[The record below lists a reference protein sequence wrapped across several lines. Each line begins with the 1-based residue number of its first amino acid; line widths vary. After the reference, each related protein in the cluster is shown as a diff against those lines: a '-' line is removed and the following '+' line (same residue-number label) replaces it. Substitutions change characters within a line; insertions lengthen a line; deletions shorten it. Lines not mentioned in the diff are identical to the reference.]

1 MSEKLYL
8 FNPFRI
14 QDADNAE
21 LQQTYEKLQG
31 AINEGAETP
40 FLIAKNI
47 ELYANMSFIVVEM
60 IARYT
65 EEVNLLKARI
75 NSLESREVYIQRKAW
90 VEMNTEKPPAMSYF
104 EALARDKMRADYI
117 ELARMESNLRRFKGA
132 YDSIEA
138 KQNALKKVIDGIKYE
153 T

>member
-1 MSEKLYL
+1 MNEKLYL

-14 QDADNAE
+14 KDATNEE
-21 LQQTYEKLQG
+21 LQATYEKLQG
-31 AINEGAETP
+31 QIDGEAETP

-65 EEVNLLKARI
+65 EQTNTLKAYI
-75 NSLESREVYIQRKAW
+75 NSTEAREVYIERKAW
-90 VEMNTEKPPAMSYF
+90 METSDEKPPAMVYF
-104 EALARDKMRADYI
+104 EALARDKLSAEYI

-132 YDSIEA
+132 YESIEA

>member
-1 MSEKLYL
+1 MVEKLYL

-14 QDADNAE
+14 KDAETEE
-21 LQQTYEKLQG
+21 LQLTYEKMQG
-31 AINEGAETP
+31 AIDGGAETP
-40 FLIAKNI
+40 FQIAKNI

-65 EEVNLLKARI
+65 ECVNLTKARI
-75 NSLESREVYIQRKAW
+75 NSLEAREVYVQRRAW
-90 VEMNTEKPPAMSYF
+90 VEMNEDKPPAMSYF
-104 EALARDKMRADYI
+104 EALARDKLSADYV
-117 ELARMESNLRRFKGA
+117 ELARMESNLKRFKGA